1 MNWAKIWMDL
11 FGTTTLWGLNMGF
24 WVSMGVVLLIVIL
37 MNVVFWIM
45 KAKKKDS
52 TDAKKGDPLMDKNG
66 SRSRI

>member
-37 MNVVFWIM
+37 MNVVFWSM
-45 KAKKKDS
+45 KPKKKDS
-52 TDAKKGDPLMDKNG
+52 TDVKKGDPLMDKNE

>member
-37 MNVVFWIM
+37 MNVVFWSM
-45 KAKKKDS
+45 KPKKKDS
-52 TDAKKGDPLMDKNG
+52 TDVKKGDPIMDKNG